1 MNATDIF
8 VDFASRPI
16 DAAKGLPNLAPTQ
29 LNAHP
34 GGHDNSIAWLLW
46 HAGREV
52 DMQLSQLNGSEQVWT
67 THGFKERFALDNG
80 DSLGY
85 GHSAEEARSIVV
97 NDQELLVSYVIE
109 TLNALIA
116 YAKSD
121 VDWDEVIDRDWTPAV
136 CAWFRLSTTLPS
148 TSGRRR
154 TSRGCRSCKST
165 GRRSCAGCAATGC
178 GADYRCSQKWSNGAF
193 PFT

>member
-1 MNATDIF
+1 MNVTDIF

-121 VDWDEVIDRDWTPAV
+121 VDWDEVIDRDWTPEV
-136 CAWFRLSTTLPS
+136 T
-148 TSGRRR
+148 
-154 TSRGCRSCKST
+154 RGVRMVSIVDDAAQHV
-165 GRRSCAGCAATGC
+165 GQAAYIAGM
-178 GADYRCSQKWSNGAF
+178 
-193 PFT
+193 PEL

>member
-16 DAAKGLPNLAPTQ
+16 DAAKGLPDLTPAQ

-52 DMQLSQLNGSEQVWT
+52 DMQLSQLNG
-67 THGFKERFALDNG
+67 
-80 DSLGY
+80 Y
-85 GHSAEEARSIVV
+85 GQSAEEARSIVV
-97 NDQELLVSYVIE
+97 NDQKLLVSYVAE

-116 YAKSD
+116 YAKSGIE
-121 VDWDEVIDRDWTPAV
+121 WDEVIDRDWTPEV
-136 CAWFRLSTTLPS
+136 T
-148 TSGRRR
+148 
-154 TSRGCRSCKST
+154 RGVRMVSIVDDAAQHV
-165 GRRSCAGCAATGC
+165 GQAAYIAGM
-178 GADYRCSQKWSNGAF
+178 
-193 PFT
+193 PEL